1 MNELQDCKIVRHDL
15 ENMEM
20 EKKKKL
26 PHILETTQQEISIP
40 VTTLHVV

>member
-20 EKKKKL
+20 EKKL
-26 PHILETTQQEISIP
+26 PHILETTQQEI
-40 VTTLHVV
+40 